1 MSAKLHSGWICD
13 VQFLSSAGPGAAA
26 GGGSTLL
33 LSASNDAIVAL
44 WDVSKAAGGKPLK
57 LLESREVHQGS
68 GGPRQCV
75 LRQRVPIIAPPGYH
89 CRILHGHILNGTPT
103 ACDAAGGIFSMH
115 AMGTSILTAS
125 KDSSVAVSDLS
136 TEVRRERHR
145 MKHSTTVCS
154 SRASTPDS
162 PRCLCCC
169 RSTGLQAQRHPALR
183 VSPWRGEVHLL
194 ARRTRVRKRRQR
206 PVGCP
211 CLPDPDPH

>member
-75 LRQRVPIIAPPGYH
+75 LRQRVPIIATPGIIAVY
-89 CRILHGHILNGTPT
+89 L
-103 ACDAAGGIFSMH
+103 
-115 AMGTSILTAS
+115 MGTYSMALLPHVMPQVAS
-125 KDSSVAVSDLS
+125 FPC
-136 TEVRRERHR
+136 
-145 MKHSTTVCS
+145 M
-154 SRASTPDS
+154 
-162 PRCLCCC
+162 
-169 RSTGLQAQRHPALR
+169 
-183 VSPWRGEVHLL
+183 PWG
-194 ARRTRVRKRRQR
+194 
-206 PVGCP
+206 PP
-211 CLPDPDPH
+211 F